1 MKKKSKLI
9 AVCALVTLLNYKTS
23 HSEIEKVGV
32 INYKQFEDMVYSMNF
47 PYPDIV
53 IAQAKLETGHF
64 KSEVFKMN
72 NNLFGMRHPL
82 QRVTLSRGSNLNHA
96 VYNSWQ
102 HSLMDYA
109 MWYNKYCSKYQTKDE
124 VYNYLQ
130 RVYSTNKNYIKILKQ
145 VK

>member
-9 AVCALVTLLNYKTS
+9 AACALVTLLNYKTS
-23 HSEIEKVGV
+23 HSEVEKVGI

-82 QRVTLSRGSNLNHA
+82 RRVTLSRGSNLNHA

-109 MWYNKYCSKYQTKDE
+109 MWYNKYCSKFQTKDE